1 MIDNQSDQ
9 LKIGAVLNY
18 VIIGLNALVGLLYT
32 PYMLHKLGQ
41 SEYGLFSLVS
51 SIIAYLTLMDLGVGN
66 TIVRYTAKYRAE
78 GKEEELPFLFGM
90 LIKVY
95 CIIGILAFSISIIL
109 YFNVDVLFSGSM
121 TEYELSRAR
130 IMILILALNLTATFM
145 FQLFGSV
152 ITAYERFVFQK
163 CLKISSI
170 VLNTLLMIFLLY
182 LGYKAVAMAIVITLF
197 NVISL
202 LLNCFYCFTKLK
214 IKISFGIIKKDL
226 ATEMSIYALW
236 IFLNVIIDRV
246 YWSSGQL
253 ILGIMSGTIAIA
265 VFALAIQFE
274 GMFMLFSTAISGVFL
289 PKITGMVALNK
300 PDSDFSE
307 IFIKAG
313 RVQFSILAFILVS
326 FIIYGMPFI
335 QLWAGEEYVKTYFI
349 TILFF
354 VSLFVPLIQNLGI
367 SILQA
372 RNQLKFRSLLYVS
385 IAIISLVGQVILSKP
400 YGAIGCAISIA
411 IALLLGHGVVM
422 NIYYMKKQRLDIIR
436 FWKEIIKMAL
446 VPVIFIV
453 QFLLFK
459 DNINI
464 SSWKELVISFVLFT
478 IVYYI
483 VFWHFSMSNY
493 EKNLLKSPFL
503 SIICNL
509 KHVK

>member
-1 MIDNQSDQ
+1 
-9 LKIGAVLNY
+9 
-18 VIIGLNALVGLLYT
+18 
-32 PYMLHKLGQ
+32 
-41 SEYGLFSLVS
+41 
-51 SIIAYLTLMDLGVGN
+51 
-66 TIVRYTAKYRAE
+66 
-78 GKEEELPFLFGM
+78 
-90 LIKVY
+90 
-95 CIIGILAFSISIIL
+95 
-109 YFNVDVLFSGSM
+109 
-121 TEYELSRAR
+121 
-130 IMILILALNLTATFM
+130 
-145 FQLFGSV
+145 
-152 ITAYERFVFQK
+152 
-163 CLKISSI
+163 
-170 VLNTLLMIFLLY
+170 
-182 LGYKAVAMAIVITLF
+182 
-197 NVISL
+197 
-202 LLNCFYCFTKLK
+202 
-214 IKISFGIIKKDL
+214 
-226 ATEMSIYALW
+226 
-236 IFLNVIIDRV
+236 
-246 YWSSGQL
+246 
-253 ILGIMSGTIAIA
+253 
-265 VFALAIQFE
+265 
-274 GMFMLFSTAISGVFL
+274 
-289 PKITGMVALNK
+289 
-300 PDSDFSE
+300 
-307 IFIKAG
+307 
-313 RVQFSILAFILVS
+313 
-326 FIIYGMPFI
+326 MPFI